1 MERFHICT
9 RDREKN
15 EKNVVR
21 RKIVYFPRRDF
32 DVTKM
37 RTYSYIYL
45 ALTLF
50 MIMEDATT

>member
-21 RKIVYFPRRDF
+21 LKIVYFPRRDF

-50 MIMEDATT
+50 VIMEDATT

>member
-21 RKIVYFPRRDF
+21 LKIVHFPRRDF